1 MLGIHNYQ
9 NNYPVLKRFAKFHSN
24 RSCISGV
31 NVIQTILKKE
41 LYIATAR
48 DVCCTLRHTNVCE
61 YDKFCGELTFPIEK
75 NLIVA
80 IPAMLFLD
88 VVVIRELSFLPM
100 LNFEHRR
107 GVGRQFGIY
116 FQLLLFLG

>member
-1 MLGIHNYQ
+1 MYVV
-9 NNYPVLKRFAKFHSN
+9 PS
-24 RSCISGV
+24 
-31 NVIQTILKKE
+31 VIQMS
-41 LYIATAR
+41 
-48 DVCCTLRHTNVCE
+48 VSMTNFLMSSLV
-61 YDKFCGELTFPIEK
+61 PIEK

-107 GVGRQFGIY
+107 GVGRKFGIY